1 MQILCFKS
9 SSELFIKYI
18 FEIFQQNENEFKK
31 NFIKLIC
38 FLCNKKNKKLPL
50 FFTLINILHS
60 LFRDSIHNFKLF
72 YIEILQLLNS
82 KLYLDIIE
90 ISPFFYLK
98 KCSDQL
104 VVFIL
109 PLKHESALHL
119 KASPSKPCPS
129 R

>member
-109 PLKHESALHL
+109 PLKHESALHF
-119 KASPSKPCPS
+119 KASHSKTCTS